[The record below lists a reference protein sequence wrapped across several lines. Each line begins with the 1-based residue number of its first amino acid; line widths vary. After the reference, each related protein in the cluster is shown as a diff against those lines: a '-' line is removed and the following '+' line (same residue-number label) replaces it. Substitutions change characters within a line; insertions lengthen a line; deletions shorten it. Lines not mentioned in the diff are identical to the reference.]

1 MNINKWFQTSHIWTL
16 CVGGAFMCTTPK
28 PEEEGKKKK
37 KQSLFPSPFQELLV
51 ASLNILQ

>member
-28 PEEEGKKKK
+28 PEEEGKKK
-37 KQSLFPSPFQELLV
+37 QSLFPSPFQELLV